1 MSTTST
7 LVTGGARGIGRGIVT
22 ALAARGEAVFVADL
36 DGEEAARLAAELT
49 AAGHDVHPLT
59 LDVTDVDAL
68 TAAVTAVD
76 AHAPLEVM
84 VNNAGIG
91 FAGPLAETT
100 PEAFARLMAV
110 NVTAAFFGVQAAAR
124 VMRPRGR
131 GSIVNLSST
140 SGFAASSSP
149 MVAYDTSKA
158 AVRRLTASAARELA
172 PSGIRVNAVAPGT
185 IDTGITLALT
195 PDRSDLDDL
204 VARRIPIGRL
214 GTPEDIAAAVVWLT
228 SSEAAYV
235 TGHTLVVD
243 GGRLT

>member
-1 MSTTST
+1 MNTTSA
-7 LVTGGARGIGRGIVT
+7 LVTGGARGIGRAIVT
-22 ALAARGEAVFVADL
+22 ALAARGDTVFVADL
-36 DGEEAARLAAELT
+36 DGDEAGEVARALT
-49 AAGHDVHPLT
+49 ATGLDVHPLT
-59 LDVTDVDAL
+59 LDVTDAEAL
-68 TAAVTAVD
+68 AAAVAAVD
-76 AHAPLEVM
+76 AHAPLDTM

-110 NVTAAFFGVQAAAR
+110 NVTAAFFGIQAAAG
-124 VMRPRGR
+124 VMRPRAR

-172 PSGIRVNAVAPGT
+172 PAGIRVNAVAPGT

-195 PDRSDLDDL
+195 PNRADLDDL

-214 GTPEDIAAAVVWLT
+214 GTPEDIAGAVAWLT
-228 SSEAAYV
+228 SEAAAYV